1 MRISLKQAI
10 KRLLSGG
17 VVALPTE
24 TVYGLA
30 ASMHNEMAI
39 SEIFR
44 LKGRPSSNPLI
55 IHLAAPQDVLS
66 YVTKL
71 PKGVEELMENFWPG
85 ALTLV
90 MEAKEEKIFPCVRAG
105 LATAA
110 FRVPKNPLTG
120 EILQATGP
128 LVMPSANLS
137 GRPSATKAAHVEEDF
152 GLRFPVVE
160 ADAMVEAG
168 LESTILVD
176 QSGKWG
182 VGRLGAIAAE
192 CFTSILGYTPSLVSS
207 EKTVLCPGMLL
218 RHYSPKARIIFDRER
233 LMPGCAPGCAIVGFW
248 ERAYPPEYPF
258 FALGSLSDP
267 MTVGKRLYAV
277 LRELDQ
283 QGIEVAWV
291 DVDFPQE
298 GLWKTIQERL
308 KRASMKEEGDENT
321 DKVFPSHR

>member
-10 KRLLSGG
+10 ERLLSGG

-30 ASMHNEMAI
+30 ASMQNEVAI

-55 IHLAAPQDVLS
+55 IHLAGAQDVLS
-66 YVTKL
+66 YVKKL

-90 MEAKEEKIFPCVRAG
+90 MEAKEENIFPCVRAG

-110 FRVPKNPLTG
+110 FRVPKNPLTV

-152 GLRFPVVE
+152 GLDFPVVE

-192 CFTSILGYTPSLVSS
+192 CFTSILGYTPAFLSS
-207 EKTVLCPGMLL
+207 EKKVLCPGMLL
-218 RHYSPKARIIFDRER
+218 RHYSPKARITFDRER
-233 LMPGCAPGCAIVGFW
+233 LMPGYAIVGFW
-248 ERAYPPEYPF
+248 ERSYPQEYPF
-258 FALGSLSDP
+258 FSLGSLSDP
-267 MTVGKRLYAV
+267 MIVGKRLYAV

-308 KRASMKEEGDENT
+308 KRASMKEEGDGNT
-321 DKVFPSHR
+321 DKVFPNHG